1 MTRTHPFSVCA
12 MVWRGGLTAG
22 VATMILWLRQGLY
35 RVGLRKNARNPWRL
49 SIPGGPCV
57 TSPIDGISD
66 LSALGAP
73 LPPCSLVQ
81 ILSETIDDDDRGKR
95 GELEFEQRFGSKLLI
110 CDHPRCAD
118 LSGQ

>member
-1 MTRTHPFSVCA
+1 

-22 VATMILWLRQGLY
+22 VATMIFWLTQGLY
-35 RVGLRKNARNPWRL
+35 RSCLRKNAHESVASLDSRRALCHVPD
-49 SIPGGPCV
+49 
-57 TSPIDGISD
+57 DGMSD
-66 LSALGAP
+66 LSALGTP

-81 ILSETIDDDDRGKR
+81 ILSETIDDDDRRKR